1 MSFFRSP
8 GRVETSRIKYQRR
21 CRRLVLAL
29 TLAASLQT
37 LAQTPLPRH
46 IDLWLSDP
54 PADGQLEGCT
64 DKTPRH
70 WSPAQTGVLL
80 QSSGDPPAQQFSLH
94 HLNADTNSTSA
105 TQRCFQWRV
114 GEQVLAQGAVVPR
127 DSSRRVAK
135 PMLIL
140 VLDHLS
146 RNTPTF
152 ELACGFPDV
161 LRNAVLQCAHGWK
174 DFPLHE
180 HH

>member
-1 MSFFRSP
+1 MSFFRS
-8 GRVETSRIKYQRR
+8 RVPSTKHQNR
-21 CRRLVLAL
+21 CHRFILAL
-29 TLAASLQT
+29 ALAAS
-37 LAQTPLPRH
+37 AQVNAQVHAQAQLPRH

-80 QSSGDPPAQQFSLH
+80 QSRGDPPAQQFSLH

-127 DSSRRVAK
+127 ESSRRVAK

-140 VLDHLS
+140 VLDHRS
-146 RNTPTF
+146 RNAPTL